1 LSDNEKIKRYKTEST
16 EAMLNKL
23 KSVNDFG
30 TFDSN
35 YKHEYVSA
43 SLSASIE
50 NIMNKKLLSKSDVIK
65 RADLDRVYGYQ
76 IISGTR
82 IPTREKLLQLGF
94 GLCLD
99 ADGMQAM
106 LKTTG
111 YAPLYPK
118 VKRDAAILF
127 CFNKNY
133 DLFDTQAMLQQ
144 AGLKL
149 IGE

>member
-1 LSDNEKIKRYKTEST
+1 
-16 EAMLNKL
+16 MLNKL
-23 KSVNDFG
+23 KLVNDFE
-30 TFDSN
+30 TFDSD
-35 YKHEYVSA
+35 YKNEFVSI
-43 SLSASIE
+43 SLSESIE

-65 RADLDRVYGYQ
+65 RADIDRVYGYQ

-82 IPTREKLLQLGF
+82 MPTREKLLQLGF

-99 ADGMQAM
+99 ASGMQAL
-106 LKTTG
+106 LKATG

-127 CFNKNY
+127 CFNKSYNF
-133 DLFDTQAMLQQ
+133 LETQAMLQQ